1 MLCLRNFAEAKRFMD
16 KRGGNNIFLRKY
28 FVSKCQ
34 IKSPDK
40 PSVLC
45 FRNLS
50 VSRKFMVKRGGRYQ
64 DFMS

>member
-1 MLCLRNFAEAKRFMD
+1 MFMD
-16 KRGGNNIFLRKY
+16 KRVGNNIFLRKY

-45 FRNLS
+45 FRKTP
-50 VSRKFMVKRGGRYQ
+50 VATKFFDKRVRGGGQFFR
-64 DFMS
+64 